1 MQTKKTTSWEIQS
14 LPFVWGA
21 LDQQH
26 NGHGLPDLLPFK
38 LLVDEQTGLLI
49 QKPDTAVEQA
59 LSVAYELGSVLGS
72 NVDEHGQGR
81 HYADDFLAF
90 IEQELDS
97 AGLEQGAVLEIGCGN
112 GYLMSRLVGK
122 VGSVLGIEP
131 GPQGQHGA
139 EKFGVNI
146 IRGFFPEGI
155 AEQKFS
161 AIILNSVLEHIQDP
175 VSMIRLI
182 SQYLEPNGLIL
193 ISVPDESA
201 YILNDDVS
209 TLFHEHWSFF
219 DQTTLK
225 NTIATAQMRVLR
237 CEPSGF
243 GASLYASIA
252 MADGKRVVAPEGVD
266 EAIELACRYMKDAS
280 KNCDVLREACQKMTA
295 DGKTLGVYVPARFIN
310 AMAIAGIPDTRIRFF
325 DDDPA
330 LIGTFYP
337 SIPIVVESGA
347 TLIENPTDSV
357 LIMSRTFGPKLAE
370 RLRTQLGA
378 STVMTIADV
387 LDR

>member
-1 MQTKKTTSWEIQS
+1 MQTKKQTSWEIQS

-38 LLVDEQTGLLI
+38 LLVDERTGLLI
-49 QKPDTAVEQA
+49 QKPDQEVEKA

-81 HYADDFLAF
+81 YYADDFLTF
-90 IEQELDS
+90 IEQALSGKDLS
-97 AGLEQGAVLEIGCGN
+97 QCTILEIGCGN
-112 GYLMSRLVGK
+112 GYLMSRLADK
-122 VGSVLGIEP
+122 VGSVIGIEP
-131 GPQGQHGA
+131 GPQGQLGA
-139 EKFGVNI
+139 EKYGLNI

-155 AEQKFS
+155 SDQKFS

-182 SQYLEPNGLIL
+182 SEYLEPEGLIL

-201 YILNDDVS
+201 YIINDDVS

-225 NTIATAQMRVLR
+225 NSVAAAQMQVLG

-243 GASLYASIA
+243 GASLYAS
-252 MADGKRVVAPEGVD
+252 VAVPEAGAIDVAKGVND
-266 EAIELACRYMKDAS
+266 AIELASRYIENARH
-280 KNCDVLREACQKMTA
+280 NCEVLREACQEMTA
-295 DGKTLGVYVPARFIN
+295 NGKTLGVYVPARFIN
-310 AMAIAGIPDTRIRFF
+310 AMAIANISTVGVRFF

-337 SIPIVVESGA
+337 SIPIVIEAGSA
-347 TLIENPTDSV
+347 LIEKPTDSV
-357 LIMSRTFGPKLAE
+357 LIMSRTFGPRLAD
-370 RLRTQLGA
+370 RLRTQLDT
-378 STVMTIADV
+378 STVMTIADI